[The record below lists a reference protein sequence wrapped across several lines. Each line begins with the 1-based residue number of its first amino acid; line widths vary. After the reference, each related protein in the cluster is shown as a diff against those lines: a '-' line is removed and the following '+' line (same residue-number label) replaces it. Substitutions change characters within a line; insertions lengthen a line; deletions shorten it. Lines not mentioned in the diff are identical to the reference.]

1 MKESDSSINVG
12 RRLRL
17 QACITLG
24 HIRYKIDKVE
34 ELQEELRAKTVL
46 DLQKKY
52 GDDPDILDEKVK
64 KFESVLQARFRSL
77 PDDIK
82 IYLSIKITVWAIFA
96 NWFQVKYE
104 TQLEQLDVV
113 LRQLRTKCAAKFKVK
128 KNAKN
133 KNVFVTDENDAFLE
147 GKWDTPWVELVQKH
161 RMPHPVQ
168 KSRQSI
174 LSSAGTANPA
184 GPPSAK
190 KGMQY
195 KTRLMSYRT
204 SKLII

>member
-1 MKESDSSINVG
+1 M
-12 RRLRL
+12 RL

-34 ELQEELRAKTVL
+34 ELQEELRAKTVV

-52 GDDPDILDEKVK
+52 GEDPDILDEKVK
-64 KFESVLQARFRSL
+64 KFESV
-77 PDDIK
+77 I
-82 IYLSIKITVWAIFA
+82 
-96 NWFQVKYE
+96 QVKYE

-133 KNVFVTDENDAFLE
+133 KNVFVTDENDAFLD
-147 GKWDTPWVELVQKH
+147 GKWDTPWADLVEKQANGL
-161 RMPHPVQ
+161 PHPVG

-174 LSSAGTANPA
+174 LSSTGTGNPS

-190 KGMQY
+190 KGTQSNVPY
-195 KTRLMSYRT
+195 
-204 SKLII
+204 